1 MPQRRDTARS
11 SPRHGFADKNR
22 GERLQRVMADAGVA
36 SRRDCEALILA
47 GKVRVNGEVVDSLPA
62 WADPASDRIVVA
74 GKHIG
79 SFAPE
84 SSGGRA
90 GAARRH
96 VYVMLN
102 KPDNTLTAERDE
114 PGLDRRVV
122 TDLVNHPA
130 SGRLFPV
137 GRLDFHTTGL
147 LLLTTDGDL
156 AHLLTHPRF
165 GVAKTYRVDVKGLL
179 EDEQILKMGRGVCVV
194 DRDEGQAVGASHKQP
209 VLVRVVSR
217 SRDRT
222 SVEVT
227 LFEERNRQI
236 RRMLEAVGARVKRS
250 ASSSLR
256 SRSAAAAH
264 RTQPS
269 ASSTQRGVAR
279 GSWRELTAH
288 EVRALRQSVK
298 AGKAEGPHA
307 APAKKPRVRREAAR
321 PQSRT
326 TRSAPRGRA

>member
-11 SPRHGFADKNR
+11 SPRHGFADKSR

-47 GKVRVNGEVVDSLPA
+47 GKVKVNGEVVDSLPA

-74 GKHIG
+74 GRHIA

-84 SSGGRA
+84 SIGGRG
-90 GAARRH
+90 GATRRH

-130 SGRLFPV
+130 SSRLFPV

-165 GVAKTYRVDVKGLL
+165 GIPKTYRVDVKGLL
-179 EDEQILKMGRGVCVV
+179 EDEQILKMGRGVYLA
-194 DRDEGQAVGASHKQP
+194 DSEEGQAVGASHKQP

-217 SRDRT
+217 TRDKT
-222 SVEVT
+222 AVEVT

-236 RRMLEAVGARVKRS
+236 RRMLETVGARVKRLERV
-250 ASSSLR
+250 AMGPL
-256 SRSAAAAH
+256 
-264 RTQPS
+264 QL
-269 ASSTQRGVAR
+269 RGVAR
-279 GSWRELTAH
+279 GSWRELTVH
-288 EVRALRQSVK
+288 EIRALRQAVK
-298 AGKAEGPHA
+298 SGKAEGPRA
-307 APAKKPRVRREAAR
+307 APAKPPRVRREAAR
-321 PQSRT
+321 TPSRP